1 MNNLESTDIILIGK
15 EVIKMKRSDIWS
27 IPNLISYARILLMPV
42 YVVLSLT
49 ATTQSDYVKSS
60 FLLIFIS
67 GTDFLDGYVARKWN
81 MVTELGKLMDP
92 FADKLFQL
100 AIALTLLKRIP
111 GMWAVFIVFM
121 VKELTLTYIAVY
133 FYSKYRRK
141 MDGAMWCGK
150 LSSAVFYF
158 MTFVMAL
165 CPPLPNVVY
174 YVMESLMIITLLIS
188 FIVYSQFYLYLYKN
202 VKH

>member
-1 MNNLESTDIILIGK
+1 MNKLESTDIILIGK

-60 FLLIFIS
+60 FLLIFIA

-121 VKELTLTYIAVY
+121 VKELTLTYLAFY

-150 LSSAVFYF
+150 LSSAVFYI
-158 MTFVMAL
+158 MTFAMAL

>member
-1 MNNLESTDIILIGK
+1 MNKLECTDIILIGK

-60 FLLIFIS
+60 FLLIFIA

-111 GMWAVFIVFM
+111 
-121 VKELTLTYIAVY
+121 
-133 FYSKYRRK
+133 
-141 MDGAMWCGK
+141 
-150 LSSAVFYF
+150 
-158 MTFVMAL
+158 
-165 CPPLPNVVY
+165 
-174 YVMESLMIITLLIS
+174 
-188 FIVYSQFYLYLYKN
+188 
-202 VKH
+202 